1 MDAGERRDG
10 KPVDSYQYYRYGIV
24 PLIRHYVLLRIE
36 QYNFGPDAH
45 LGVEDMSTFVFPSA
59 TIA

>member
-1 MDAGERRDG
+1 MVSLWIAINT
-10 KPVDSYQYYRYGIV
+10 RYGTV
-24 PLIRHYVLLRIE
+24 PLIRHYVLLKIE
-36 QYNFGPDAH
+36 QYNFGADAH